1 MNNELEII
9 NKIKEL
15 LEFPEERMWFEFK
28 ENWYDPNQLGE
39 YISALETNTSFARNR
54 FSIADNAKFCKRVTS
69 VKRNCLGDFYVTV
82 IT

>member
-39 YISALETNTSFARNR
+39 YISALANSATYNNENYGYFIWGINNDTHEIVGT
-54 FSIADNAKFCKRVTS
+54 KFDYHIEYQ
-69 VKRNCLGDFYVTV
+69 NN
-82 IT
+82 